1 MPQRVDLDVD
11 ALLDMAYEKGLTKK
25 EMAQEFG
32 ISPTTLSKRIADIQK
47 QEGLLLQY
55 RGIQNLQL
63 TSLQAKI
70 LENITDDKIE
80 QASLME
86 LVSAFKILKDKEL
99 VDTGRPNEIKGLV
112 GYLVQMEKE
121 KIHLEKPVDVEA
133 EDVEVEEVK
142 DLNNPDYIP
151 DL

>member
-99 VDTGRPNEIKGLV
+99 VDTGRPNEIKG
-112 GYLVQMEKE
+112 E